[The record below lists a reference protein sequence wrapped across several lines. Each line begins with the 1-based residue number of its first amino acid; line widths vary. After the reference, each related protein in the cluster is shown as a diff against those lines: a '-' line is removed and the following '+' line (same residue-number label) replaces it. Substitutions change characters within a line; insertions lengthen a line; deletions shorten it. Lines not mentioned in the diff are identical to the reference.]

1 MPGRSVFNLSVTR
14 RPRGSEPIGRREKQ
28 KNKKQRGGLIVRLKY
43 IKSEYPPAGPQT
55 NLRPLAWLRRHSR
68 HQNHVVDAG
77 AATFRLTCWSSE
89 PCLKRPACAS
99 TSTST
104 GHQHAVRNEEG
115 SKRSDLTRRAATLS
129 QRFARG
135 AKVSRHKLVWRVVG
149 GVLPRNAELS
159 SLSPTVERLRTALFL
174 FL

>member
-1 MPGRSVFNLSVTR
+1 MAGRGARNSLCAQ
-14 RPRGSEPIGRREKQ
+14 GWLQ
-28 KNKKQRGGLIVRLKY
+28 KVLLGLVQ
-43 IKSEYPPAGPQT
+43 GPLQA
-55 NLRPLAWLRRHSR
+55 R
-68 HQNHVVDAG
+68 VVDAG

-89 PCLKRPACAS
+89 PCLKRPSCAS

-104 GHQHAVRNEEG
+104 GQQHAVRNEEG

-159 SLSPTVERLRTALFL
+159 SLSLTVERLRTALFL
-174 FL
+174 VHLKGKGTALPRARSFS